1 MTILHHIVSIV
12 SIVSLASN
20 IAFKSAANRDREHT
34 TIKMKLCFE
43 FSNTMLQVMFVMYYH
58 IVHVV
63 ML

>member
-34 TIKMKLCFE
+34 TIKMK
-43 FSNTMLQVMFVMYYH
+43 
-58 IVHVV
+58 
-63 ML
+63 